1 MSTKEDYISYVFA
14 WHSLSDACDK
24 CKKLD
29 GREWHD
35 QNIYQGRLWD
45 YIYGDV
51 WNLDGNHSMAH
62 GMYQYN
68 CRCQLEVRVI
78 FDWDKIREL
87 NLLQQ
92 TLSHY
97 GYEVELPKTEAVEMS
112 ADIFAIRDAVSSV
125 KEEVNTLI
133 PQAREMNRLLT
144 ISLALGRRLGSEEL
158 TQLITLFQ
166 QGRITA
172 EMFYRS
178 AVMLYTA
185 TGPIGWLIGLGG
197 MALGGLMLAD
207 MAEIRRPRY

>member
-1 MSTKEDYISYVFA
+1 MSSNIQEV
-14 WHSLSDACDK
+14 
-24 CKKLD
+24 
-29 GREWHD
+29 RE
-35 QNIYQGRLWD
+35 QVRQLKQEI
-45 YIYGDV
+45 
-51 WNLDGNHSMAH
+51 
-62 GMYQYN
+62 
-68 CRCQLEVRVI
+68 LEV
-78 FDWDKIREL
+78 
-87 NLLQQ
+87 Q
-92 TLSHY
+92 TS
-97 GYEVELPKTEAVEMS
+97 
-112 ADIFAIRDAVSSV
+112 
-125 KEEVNTLI
+125 
-133 PQAREMNRLLT
+133 AREMNRLLT